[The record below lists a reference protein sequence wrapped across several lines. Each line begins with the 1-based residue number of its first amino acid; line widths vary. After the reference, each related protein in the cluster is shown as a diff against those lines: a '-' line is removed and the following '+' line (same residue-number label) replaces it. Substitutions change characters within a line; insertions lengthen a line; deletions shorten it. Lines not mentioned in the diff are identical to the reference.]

1 MAVAGPGVDS
11 RAQSPWWRPAV
22 PGGGVAANEA
32 GALSGRLGAVNRL
45 LPCVLGLLAAALAQD
60 LEPADGE
67 RSPRAARLRKQARAA
82 WEPLAPLANLL
93 GQNKPPAP
101 EEAAAATRQIEEVVV
116 LFEKALRIEWDLEAN
131 GLLAQA
137 VRTWYRLQPHL
148 PRPPAPADEAA
159 QKKAAKEREKRH
171 RARVRDVRR
180 FITEYGRARRFEK
193 QFRTCRRCDG
203 RQFVYDAFNKGKRP
217 CPACHQEGRLPI
229 REGIIRARWHF
240 HSPLYRASPGSS
252 RDVRNALASAPRS
265 PHRVAPFIRSLSIV
279 EVEDHD
285 YWMRVDVKEKTFSEP
300 GSKKT
305 VTTEKTYFVYR
316 VGKSWFLYFRRFDHK
331 LVDIPED

>member
-1 MAVAGPGVDS
+1 VI
-11 RAQSPWWRPAV
+11 
-22 PGGGVAANEA
+22 
-32 GALSGRLGAVNRL
+32 RL
-45 LPCVLGLLAAALAQD
+45 LPCVVALAGAVLAQG
-60 LEPADGE
+60 LEPAEGE
-67 RSPRAARLRKQARAA
+67 RSPRAARLRRQAREL
-82 WEPLAPLANLL
+82 WDQVAPLANLL

-101 EEAAAATRQIEEVVV
+101 EEAAAATRKVEEAVD

-131 GLLAQA
+131 GTLAHA
-137 VRTWYRLQPHL
+137 VRTWYGLRPHL
-148 PRPPAPADEAA
+148 PEPPPPADEAGE
-159 QKKAAKEREKRH
+159 KKAAREKEKEH
-171 RARVRDVRR
+171 LARVRGVRR

-203 RQFVYDAFNKGKRP
+203 RQYVYDAFNKDKRP
-217 CPACHQEGRLPI
+217 CPVCDRAGRLPI

-240 HSPLYRASPGSS
+240 HSPLYRANPGSS

-265 PHRVAPFIRSLSIV
+265 PQRLAPFIRSLSI
-279 EVEDHD
+279 ERVEDHD

-305 VTTEKTYFVYR
+305 VTTEKSYFVYR
-316 VGKSWFLYFRRFDHK
+316 VGKSWFLYFRRFDHE